1 LTDLISREA
10 VQQMLGAFMA
20 QGIEQGF
27 GDAKSLLEN
36 INLDTKQLPAIKPQI
51 VANISGG
58 VLQGASS
65 DYRVDLY
72 TLDFD
77 LDTFDHDATGIM
89 VDGDLSYFGQVS
101 PKIDPDFVER
111 VVEAD
116 TVFLHNGAQGITRMT
131 HLVETE
137 IDAGEDLLR
146 RDRRLRGRQ
155 QLLARPRPGRARR
168 TVSTTDLPQD
178 GTVWYGHKELYEGKF
193 RITIDVPDDKLRIL
207 DNEAVQLG
215 LQIMAKDYPNH
226 FADLVNE
233 TGDATTDDVFLQC
246 CLFGELIYG

>member
-1 LTDLISREA
+1 MADLIDR
-10 VQQMLGAFMA
+10 
-20 QGIEQGF
+20 
-27 GDAKSLLEN
+27 DALLQHLRDGGYGEGWVFDQ
-36 INLDTKQLPAIKPQI
+36 IRLVPTIKPQI

-116 TVFLHNGAQGITRMT
+116 TVFLHNGAQVCGQCDGDG
-131 HLVETE
+131 ETQSMSNLE
-137 IDAGEDLLR
+137 LEVC
-146 RDRRLRGRQ
+146 
-155 QLLARPRPGRARR
+155 P
-168 TVSTTDLPQD
+168 VCD
-178 GTVWYGHKELYEGKF
+178 GS
-193 RITIDVPDDKLRIL
+193 
-207 DNEAVQLG
+207 
-215 LQIMAKDYPNH
+215 
-226 FADLVNE
+226 
-233 TGDATTDDVFLQC
+233 
-246 CLFGELIYG
+246 GELPE